1 MRVLLDTTLL
11 IEAERRRFDLAGWGA
26 GMEEICLCDA
36 GVAEFLA
43 GEPVKDPDKLRRFQ
57 SFWERV
63 VSALPSVELTREICQ
78 EAGRMIAA
86 ARAGGYTVNLGDGLQ
101 GAAAQSQGL
110 TVATI
115 DTDHFEHLGVPCFNP
130 MSQLARRT

>member
-11 IEAERRRFDLAGWGA
+11 IEAERRRFDLAAWAA
-26 GMEEICLCDA
+26 GVEEICICDA
-36 GVAEFLA
+36 GIAEFLA
-43 GEPVKDPDKLRRFQ
+43 GEPVKDPDRLRRFQ

-63 VSALPSVELTREICQ
+63 VSAVPSLEITREICQ

-86 ARAGGYTVNLGDGLQ
+86 ARARGYTVNLGDGLQ
-101 GAAAQSQGL
+101 GSAAKSQAL

-115 DTDHFEHLGVPCFNP
+115 DTNHFQHLGVPCFNP
-130 MSQLARRT
+130 VLTLAKRA